1 MNNLTGRLEKEEM
14 FYNRMDEKLKDL
26 PSIMSEYYTSMRAN
40 RKSYTTISVY
50 MNNVLHFVK
59 FVTNDNITNDFYK
72 TITPSDV
79 ERYMISLETR
89 RTKDGIKRTGD
100 DILQARWSSLN
111 YFFTWLVKRGYIEKN
126 PIAVV
131 ERPKNQ
137 TEHKVT
143 YLTKV
148 EINKLFRA
156 INNNPSEVIA
166 MRDRTLISL
175 ALATALRVSALVNI
189 NIEDI
194 DLENNVINVIEKR
207 QKVRGIE
214 FGEQTKRVLQDWIDV
229 RNEEYGDVDTTA
241 LFVSKKKN
249 RLSVDAVNDM
259 LTKYCDEAGIKRIT
273 PHKLR
278 ATASCMMAKNN
289 IPVKAIAKQLGHSQI
304 ATTMRYID
312 VFNEDT
318 EKAINVLDGLVQ

>member
-1 MNNLTGRLEKEEM
+1 MSNLTGRLEKEEM
-14 FYNRMDEKLKDL
+14 FYQRMEERLNGL
-26 PSIMSEYYTSMRAN
+26 PAIMSEYYTSMRAN

-50 MNNVLHFVK
+50 MNNLLHFVK
-59 FVTNDNITNDFYK
+59 FVTNDNINNDFYK

-89 RTKDGIKRTGD
+89 HTKDGIKRTGD

-111 YFFTWLVKRGYIEKN
+111 YFFSWLVKRGYIEKN

-214 FGEQTKRVLQDWIDV
+214 FGEQTKKVLQDWIDV
-229 RNEEYGDVDTTA
+229 RNEEYGDVETTA